1 MNIQIN
7 CIFNQIIYPNST
19 VDFSCFENGYMLLEN
34 IGSVEIITTNERV
47 SLNNEIILVGNK
59 FKLNNCSSKKSVEIR
74 GITFSNLKRSIRNAP
89 NIISI
94 KDEYQVQL
102 AKRTLNLPKGSQNL
116 EQIYKDLGS
125 LLSLNFS
132 KCTQFLS
139 TQFIDSRLIKINRY
153 IRKYYWKPITL
164 DFLAEMIG
172 CTPVYLSNTYSKVFK
187 VPPIRH
193 LQMIRM
199 KKAAMLLAETDL
211 VIKEIA
217 KNLGY
222 ISSSQFSVIFK
233 RYYLY
238 TPLEFR
244 ILNIS
249 KQKTIEEEK
258 R

>member
-1 MNIQIN
+1 MNIQIK
-7 CIFNQIIYPNST
+7 CIFTQVIYPNST
-19 VDFSCFENGYMLLEN
+19 VDFAYFENGYILLEN
-34 IGSVEIITTNERV
+34 KGPIEIITTNERV
-47 SLNNEIILVGNK
+47 SLNNEIVLAGNNI
-59 FKLNNCSSKKSVEIR
+59 KLNNCSSKKSVELK
-74 GITFSNLKRSIRNAP
+74 GITFSNLNRSIHSAP
-89 NIISI
+89 KITSI

-102 AKRTLNLPKGSQNL
+102 AKRTLHSPKGPQNI
-116 EQIYKDLGS
+116 EQIYKDLS
-125 LLSLNFS
+125 ALLSLNFS

-139 TQFIDSRLIKINRY
+139 THFIDSRLIKINRF

-172 CTPVYLSNTYSKVFK
+172 CTPVYLSNTYSRVFK

-199 KKAAMLLAETDL
+199 KKAAVLLAETDM

-217 KNLGY
+217 KSLGY

-249 KQKTIEEEK
+249 KQKTEES
-258 R
+258 